1 MQRKL
6 TFDVAVVGG
15 GAAGVGAAVGA
26 AQAGARTIL
35 IDRNPYF
42 GGAATHSSVL
52 TYCGF
57 FTQGEPPEQIVGGVG
72 QTVLNHLARLGMY
85 EGPRR
90 TARTGTVI
98 VLLDPEVTKLA
109 LDRCVTE
116 AGVEPLLHA
125 QVVGAETSGG
135 RISAIQCVDH
145 AGMFAIEASAFVDA
159 SGEGDLASLSGGEVI
174 FGNTEG
180 HLQSATLMIRI
191 GGVAADAHAHPL
203 QVEQAV
209 LKGKADGIDGLTK
222 ELGTIVRMPGG
233 NQDVL
238 AILCDEEVNGL
249 EAGSMT
255 RAELSGRRQAW
266 AYLEAFRRY
275 LPGFESAYL
284 VQTGPQIGIRETRHI
299 VGEYTLT
306 GDDVLQARRQA
317 DAIARGGWPVELHPE
332 PGKPN
337 VWHEIKDKSF
347 YDIPLRSLKAK
358 GVSNLWAAGRII
370 DCDPLAFASA
380 RVMGTAFATGQAAG
394 VAAALH
400 CQNSGGDYQAVRSE
414 LLRQEAII

>member
-1 MQRKL
+1 MNRTRKY
-6 TFDVAVVGG
+6 DVAVVGA

-26 AQAGARTIL
+26 AQTGARTIL
-35 IDRNPYF
+35 IEKNPYF

-57 FTQGEPPEQIVGGVG
+57 FTQGEPYEQIVGGVG
-72 QTVLNHLARLGMY
+72 QKVLDKLSRMGMY
-85 EGPRR
+85 DGPRR

-109 LDRCVTE
+109 LDQCVLD

-125 QVVGAETSGG
+125 QVIGAETSNG
-135 RISAIQCVDH
+135 RVQAVTCVDH
-145 AGMFAIEASAFVDA
+145 SGYVTIEASAFVDA
-159 SGEGDLASLSGGEVI
+159 SGEANLTSLAGGGVV
-174 FGNTEG
+174 FGNGEG
-180 HLQSATLMIRI
+180 HLQAATLMIRI

-209 LKGKADGIDGLTK
+209 MKAKAAGITGLTK
-222 ELGTIVRMPGG
+222 ELGTIVRMPGC
-233 NQDVL
+233 NDVL

-249 EAGSMT
+249 DAGSLT
-255 RAELSGRRQAW
+255 RAEISGRRQAW

-275 LPGFESAYL
+275 LPGFEQAYL

-306 GDDVLQARRQA
+306 GEDVLQAKRFD

-332 PGKPN
+332 PGQPN
-337 VWHEIKDKSF
+337 VWYQIKDQSY
-347 YDIPLRSLKAK
+347 YDIPLRSLKVK
-358 GVSNLWAAGRII
+358 GMDNLWASGRII
-370 DCDPLAFASA
+370 DCDPMAFASA
-380 RVMGTAFATGQAAG
+380 RVMGTAFATGHAAG
-394 VAAALH
+394 VAAALSL
-400 CQNSGGDYQAVRSE
+400 NDAAVDANAVRAE
-414 LLRQEAII
+414 LLRQDAII